1 MDAVEFFLPGDTVSH
16 RRKR

>member
-1 MDAVEFFLPGDTVSH
+1 MDAAEFFLPGDTLSH